1 VDIIVGDLDMV
12 DTVDT
17 EDMDV
22 EGDTDR
28 SGGDI
33 SDVDIYIQ
41 YSLDVEDIITHE
53 EDTITKLS

>member
-12 DTVDT
+12 DMV

-53 EDTITKLS
+53 EDTITN